1 MTKKKIP
8 VNNKK
13 EIRQPV
19 SFSISRI
26 ELIESSINVPEKFEF
41 KVGEKFTF
49 KLSVD
54 FTSDKQLSLLTV
66 KISYFFY
73 MHDDIVFS
81 MVVNNEY
88 CINNIA
94 KYIVDKK
101 FSDRIFIKYIA
112 DLSLNHA
119 RGIQATII
127 KDTPLS
133 KLFIPVVQ
141 LDRIEN
147 EIIVDPE

>member
-1 MTKKKIP
+1 
-8 VNNKK
+8 
-13 EIRQPV
+13 
-19 SFSISRI
+19 
-26 ELIESSINVPEKFEF
+26 
-41 KVGEKFTF
+41 
-49 KLSVD
+49 
-54 FTSDKQLSLLTV
+54 
-66 KISYFFY
+66 